1 MPAAIVP
8 CVEVP
13 FASIFTGMIRQP
25 SQPAAT
31 TRATPVPWPWS
42 SCVSTELSKTLR
54 PAISP
59 GTDGSTPESTTATTI
74 GVVAGAAPPAS
85 VRPIAVSTRSG
96 RMFDKTS
103 KRRGRWAN

>member
-25 SQPAAT
+25 LQPAAT

-59 GTDGSTPESTTATTI
+59 GTDGSTP
-74 GVVAGAAPPAS
+74 GVDDGDNDRGRGRGGAAGEREADRREHEERAH
-85 VRPIAVSTRSG
+85 VR
-96 RMFDKTS
+96 
-103 KRRGRWAN
+103 